1 MAAMPAIPAAMIL
14 SAMAAMLN
22 KGVFLTFTIPSKVKL
37 WTWELNVQVR
47 ADAYLLSRQAAPQD
61 PLHSR
66 RSERRGL
73 ISHVNGSILM
83 ILLRWYLLSCAI
95 QGRRRR
101 VTSQVQTARC
111 RGARQPQR
119 STWPPRASWQ
129 LMTQQRAA
137 TARRHVRSIALVVS
151 PLATPAPLGWHG
163 GMVIMPDCA
172 MTRYAFWDVFRDDLL
187 RGAVRLYGRRW
198 HLVAVA
204 VGGRCSDP

>member
-73 ISHVNGSILM
+73 ISHVNGSILIM
-83 ILLRWYLLSCAI
+83 RLRWYGIHREISD
-95 QGRRRR
+95 R
-101 VTSQVQTARC
+101 V
-111 RGARQPQR
+111 QR
-119 STWPPRASWQ
+119 SEACVRTHARKPR
-129 LMTQQRAA
+129 L
-137 TARRHVRSIALVVS
+137 AR
-151 PLATPAPLGWHG
+151 
-163 GMVIMPDCA
+163 D
-172 MTRYAFWDVFRDDLL
+172 
-187 RGAVRLYGRRW
+187 
-198 HLVAVA
+198 
-204 VGGRCSDP
+204 